1 MAKKKFYISDIPS
14 VTNALN
20 LMTSTYDKEFK
31 NVHKLIKKLN
41 LCVLMMTGCLYLETK
56 IVKKQNEK
64 IKNLEVE
71 INNLKSKEGNQ
82 MTEGE

>member
-31 NVHKLIKKLN
+31 NVHKLIKKLS
-41 LCVLMMTGCLYLETK
+41 LCSLMMTGCLYLETK